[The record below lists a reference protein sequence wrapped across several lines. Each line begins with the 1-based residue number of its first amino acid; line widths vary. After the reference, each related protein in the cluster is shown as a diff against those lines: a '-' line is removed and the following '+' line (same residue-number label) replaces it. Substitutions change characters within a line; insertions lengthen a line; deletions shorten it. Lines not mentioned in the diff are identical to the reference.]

1 MNGNWK
7 KYRMDIYDTNIVV
20 SSSDDGTDYD
30 TIKEISNLR
39 DRSNTSSEHHIL
51 LMRVSQPL
59 LMDNLRIVKLT
70 DSGSEQA
77 QIYCQ
82 SILIP
87 VKLLLILD

>member
-1 MNGNWK
+1 
-7 KYRMDIYDTNIVV
+7 MDIYDTNIVV

-70 DSGSEQA
+70 DSGSETGA
-77 QIYCQ
+77 D
-82 SILIP
+82 
-87 VKLLLILD
+87 LL